1 MCTSF
6 FCLTSSAQPNVKLS
20 ISSFNFATFGGGN
33 TSSSNTVMS
42 FVLPV
47 FGTNGSKKVLDFG
60 RRSGSGDWV
69 KDRVSWKE
77 ELQYKIDMGYMSHMH

>member
-1 MCTSF
+1 
-6 FCLTSSAQPNVKLS
+6 
-20 ISSFNFATFGGGN
+20 
-33 TSSSNTVMS
+33 MS

-77 ELQYKIDMGYMSHMH
+77 ELQYKIDMGYMSHMHWSSSSTRLDISGFRLVGRLSDKPRR